1 MWLIIERTSLRVSNA
16 PNKTPLPPPPTAP
29 TVEHASAATSTEKH
43 IDDILEAMPEFHD
56 VLAEMVVTDPNATVH
71 GGKYK
76 CNHCII
82 IRRKMRDEEEVTED
96 GTKLLHCG
104 CSQNKA
110 VAEWMFKKKGLIG
123 RVTNVRE
130 LMSLSE
136 QEWFKFDHIMGGL
149 IGYNT
154 TWLLDDKALKAG
166 LQAALDRL

>member
-1 MWLIIERTSLRVSNA
+1 MWLIIGRLSSRVSNA
-16 PNKTPLPPPPTAP
+16 PDKILPPPPPIAP
-29 TVEHASAATSTEKH
+29 VVEPAPPATSTDKD
-43 IDDILEAMPEFHD
+43 IDDILEAMPEFHS
-56 VLAEMVVTDPNATVH
+56 VLAEMVVTDTNATIH

-82 IRRKMRDEEEVTED
+82 IRKKMRDEEEVTED

-104 CSQNKA
+104 CSRNKA
-110 VAEWMFKKKGLIG
+110 VAEWMLKKKGLIG

-149 IGYNT
+149 IGYDT
-154 TWLLDDKALKAG
+154 TWLLDDKAFKAG